1 VFSIH
6 DSAAIIQRR
15 NRPILILILCGALL
29 IAAIAV
35 GTLIIVD
42 NFRQRALAESEREL
56 KNTALILAEQIDR
69 SFQAIELVQTS
80 VVAKIQSLE
89 ISSSEDLTRQ
99 MSGQD
104 VHLMLKTSINGL
116 AQVDA
121 ITLINAD
128 GTLLNSSRGWPIP
141 AANLADRDYYKALK
155 SDAQLTSF
163 ISLPVRNRITGA
175 WTLFL
180 ARKLKAPNGEFLGVI
195 LGATELS
202 YFEKFFGAI
211 ELEGHGSIALLR
223 SDGVMLVRYPLVE
236 SYIGRTFRSAI
247 KALGDSN
254 GGTIR
259 YVVDEPNGKDRLL
272 AAHRLTNYP
281 MHLSVAIDIDA
292 ALADWRSET
301 KVLLSAA
308 GLAVLTIALMTLLI
322 VRQLSRSHKLA
333 EDKLRRAKVFL
344 DAVIENVPMPIVVKT
359 ANDFRFILIN
369 KASEELFGIKRD
381 VVIGKTLRETYSQER
396 AERIEMQ
403 DRKCID
409 SDQPLISHDYHIP
422 TQKGD
427 RLVYSNKVMI
437 PGADGKPEYLLTLF
451 DDVTERRE
459 SEKRIAHM
467 AHSDP
472 LTDLPNR
479 TAFNEYLALTLRL
492 ADVERRSFAI
502 LCMDLD
508 GFKDINDVYGHA
520 VGDLLL
526 CRVADRL
533 RAVAGGVFIARL
545 GGDEFTIIADS
556 GWDGSGVG
564 HLAARLLAAFVDD
577 FEITGQRLRQALSI
591 GIAIFPVDG
600 KDAKTLINNADA
612 ALYCAKAEDRNSF
625 KFFEAEMGLRLRER
639 AALQTELRSAIQ
651 RNELR
656 LHYQPQLKMTGEITG
671 FEALARWH
679 SPKRGMVPPSEF
691 IPLAEESNLI
701 LSIGEWVLRDACR
714 EAARWE
720 KPLRIAINV
729 SPIQF
734 RHGDLPRLVHTVLLE
749 TGLAPG
755 RLEIEITEGV
765 LIDDFSRAVSI
776 LRKLKSL
783 GVQIALDDFGTG
795 YSSLSYLHSFPFDKI
810 KIDRTFISELE
821 SNRHSIAIV
830 RAVIGLCRSL
840 NIPVLAEGVENKAQ
854 HTFLAQEGCNE
865 VQGYLTGRPLAI
877 EDYASVI
884 GRKKIAAT
892 HSLAS

>member
-1 VFSIH
+1 
-6 DSAAIIQRR
+6 
-15 NRPILILILCGALL
+15 
-29 IAAIAV
+29 
-35 GTLIIVD
+35 
-42 NFRQRALAESEREL
+42 
-56 KNTALILAEQIDR
+56 
-69 SFQAIELVQTS
+69 
-80 VVAKIQSLE
+80 
-89 ISSSEDLTRQ
+89 
-99 MSGQD
+99 
-104 VHLMLKTSINGL
+104 
-116 AQVDA
+116 
-121 ITLINAD
+121 
-128 GTLLNSSRGWPIP
+128 
-141 AANLADRDYYKALK
+141 
-155 SDAQLTSF
+155 
-163 ISLPVRNRITGA
+163 
-175 WTLFL
+175 
-180 ARKLKAPNGEFLGVI
+180 
-195 LGATELS
+195 
-202 YFEKFFGAI
+202 
-211 ELEGHGSIALLR
+211 
-223 SDGVMLVRYPLVE
+223 
-236 SYIGRTFRSAI
+236 
-247 KALGDSN
+247 
-254 GGTIR
+254 
-259 YVVDEPNGKDRLL
+259 
-272 AAHRLTNYP
+272 
-281 MHLSVAIDIDA
+281 
-292 ALADWRSET
+292 
-301 KVLLSAA
+301 
-308 GLAVLTIALMTLLI
+308 MTLLI
-322 VRQLSRSHKLA
+322 VRHLSRSHKLA

-359 ANDFRFILIN
+359 ANDLRFTLIN

-381 VVIGKTLRETYSQER
+381 VVIGKTLKETYSQER

-409 SDQPLISHDYHIP
+409 SDQPLISNDYHIP

-479 TAFNEYLALTLRL
+479 TAFNECLALTLRL
-492 ADVERRSFAI
+492 AEVERRSFAI

-526 CRVADRL
+526 CQVADRL
-533 RAVAGGVFIARL
+533 RAVAGCVFIARL

-556 GWDGSGVG
+556 GGDRSGVG
-564 HLAARLLAAFVDD
+564 QLADRLLAAFVDD

-600 KDAKTLINNADA
+600 NDAETLINNADA
-612 ALYCAKAEDRNSF
+612 ALYCAKAEDRNSVR
-625 KFFEAEMGLRLRER
+625 FFEAEMGLRLRER

-656 LHYQPQLKMTGEITG
+656 LHYQPQVKMTGEITG

-701 LSIGEWVLRDACR
+701 LSIGEWVLRDACH
-714 EAARWE
+714 EAASWE

-854 HTFLAQEGCNE
+854 HAFLAQEGCNE

-877 EDYASVI
+877 ENYASVI
-884 GRKKIAAT
+884 GRKKIAAI